1 MSVESRFM
9 SAIAARREAQLPWD
23 DERVLVTRQ
32 PVVDGRMRVKGYR
45 IVYGL
50 LEGSVPS
57 VPAGAE
63 ALRLYNEVFSVT
75 GLETLVGD
83 SVAFVEIPR
92 ELLLMVG
99 VPAFCRDRVALRVKY
114 EDAVSPELAPA
125 LDWAF
130 RRHANL
136 ELGELP
142 GAEFDF
148 TLLDQFGVVEI
159 DTSRWSSDAVASV
172 MREIASRRG
181 VAMATNVRDHAH
193 REEAKELG
201 FEWFSG
207 PFLTTATLVEGR
219 KVPAQALAALV
230 NVARLQ
236 NESITLGELIDVIER
251 DADLSDRL
259 LRHINSAH
267 FGFVTTVRSVRH
279 ATVLLGS
286 REVARWAMLH
296 ATIGCAPRV
305 APALMT
311 IALTR
316 AGMCE
321 RLAMTHAGVT
331 PEILFTAGMLSMAD
345 VLAGVPLESIVQ
357 ELALPIEVKEA
368 LLSRTG
374 PAGEVLEA
382 VIAYERGEFDSPALT
397 SSLPHCGVA
406 YRQALVWAQ
415 GAMSSVR

>member
-1 MSVESRFM
+1 M
-9 SAIAARREAQLPWD
+9 SAIAARREEQLPWD

-32 PVVDGRMRVKGYR
+32 PVVDARMRVKGYR

-50 LEGSVPS
+50 LEGSAPS
-57 VPAGAE
+57 MPAGAE
-63 ALRLYNEVFSVT
+63 ALRLFNEVFSVT
-75 GLETLVGD
+75 GLEALVGD

-99 VPAFCRDRVALRVKY
+99 VPAFCRDRVALRIKY
-114 EDAVSPELAPA
+114 EDAVSPELSPV
-125 LDWAF
+125 LDRAF

-142 GAEFDF
+142 GAEFEF
-148 TLLDQFGVVEI
+148 KLLDQFGVVEI
-159 DTSRWSSDAVASV
+159 DTSRWRRDDVAAV

-207 PFLTTATLVEGR
+207 PFLTTAALVEGR

-236 NESITLGELIDVIER
+236 SETITLEELIKVIER
-251 DADLSDRL
+251 DADLSERL

-267 FGFVTTVRSVRH
+267 FGFATTVRSVRH

-321 RLAMTHAGVT
+321 RLAMTRAGVT
-331 PEILFTAGMLSMAD
+331 PDVLFTTGMLSMAD
-345 VLAGVPLESIVQ
+345 VLVGVPLESIVQ
-357 ELALPIEVKEA
+357 ELAIPTEVKEA
-368 LLSRTG
+368 LLSHRG

-382 VIAYERGEFDSPALT
+382 VIAYERGAFDAPALT
-397 SSLPHCGVA
+397 SSLAHCGVA